1 MKIIKIILLIA
12 TFSLLNTNAFGE
24 ESKKKDCSKYS
35 AGDIINR
42 VKMLG
47 CKADNWK
54 QGKGTLVEWWNSSKK
69 KN

>member
-1 MKIIKIILLIA
+1 MLIA

-24 ESKKKDCSKYS
+24 VPEKRDCSKYS

>member
-35 AGDIINR
+35 AGDI
-42 VKMLG
+42 
-47 CKADNWK
+47 CKAGDVVVFHKRAVNARAI
-54 QGKGTLVEWWNSSKK
+54 SKFLSVRK
-69 KN
+69 PA